1 MSLAMF
7 IETRFIPN
15 HVDAKSIAGR
25 THYQAMLKHV
35 LKPET
40 VDRLFT
46 SRGGRA
52 KARLKAV
59 PNWPYLDNVRLC
71 DVRPDHVRQLTS
83 SAAGRGYSPQTV
95 KHIRSVISAIISH
108 AKRERVFSGDNPIS
122 EVELPRMTRRE
133 PHDLT
138 ITQAKAILKLMRYPE
153 RDIALITITTG
164 MGISEICALQWKH
177 LNLGATTVFT
187 DGELIPPRSIVVKK
201 QLTPGGV
208 VDIVGNRCRK
218 IVVPEPLIHSLK
230 ALRKTRSIT
239 DPDWF
244 VVGTRD
250 GQPVN
255 IRMLR
260 LKPIRQQLGMP
271 WLSWQVLKRAHEAL
285 LLELR
290 VQLSDDLVLSTR

>member
-1 MSLAMF
+1 MSLAVF
-7 IETRFIPN
+7 IETKFIPN
-15 HVDAKSIAGR
+15 HVYSKSIAGR

-46 SRGGRA
+46 SLGGKP

-59 PNWPYLDNVRLC
+59 PDWPYLDNVRLC
-71 DVRPDHVRQLTS
+71 DVRPDHVRRLTS

-95 KHIRSVISAIISH
+95 KHIRSVMSAVISH

-122 EVELPRMTRRE
+122 EVELPRMARRE

-138 ITQAKAILKLMRYPE
+138 IIQAKAILRLMRYPE
-153 RDIALITITTG
+153 REIALIMITTG

-177 LNLGATTVFT
+177 LNLSAATVFT
-187 DGELIPPRSIVVKK
+187 EGEFIPPRSIAVKK
-201 QLTPGGV
+201 QLNASGV
-208 VDIVGNRCRK
+208 VDVIGSRARK
-218 IVVPEPLIHSLK
+218 ILLPEPLIHSLTT
-230 ALRKTRSIT
+230 LRQTQKIT
-239 DPDWF
+239 DPNWF

-250 GQPVN
+250 GRPTNV
-255 IRMLR
+255 RMLQ
-260 LKPIRQQLGMP
+260 LKPIGQQLKMP
-271 WLSWQVLKRAHEAL
+271 WLSWQALKRAHEIL

-290 VQLSDDLVLSTR
+290 VQLTDDLVLSTQ